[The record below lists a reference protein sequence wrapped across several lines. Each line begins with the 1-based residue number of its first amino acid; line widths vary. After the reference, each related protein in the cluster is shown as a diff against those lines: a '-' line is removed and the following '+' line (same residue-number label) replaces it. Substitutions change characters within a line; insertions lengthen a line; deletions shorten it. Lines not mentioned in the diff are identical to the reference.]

1 MEEMCTPDT
10 DGESATVVETKL
22 PLAGRLISEDAHLMA
37 EPSDMEGEENEA
49 HTVSVDAAHR
59 VSVDAAHR
67 VNVDETHMANA
78 YSCILCSALHRSYPE
93 RACEKVYIFTGV
105 PLPSAGMALIMLCT
119 RR

>member
-1 MEEMCTPDT
+1 MCTPDAN
-10 DGESATVVETKL
+10 GESATVVETKL
-22 PLAGRLISEDAHLMA
+22 PLARRLISEDAHLMA

-59 VSVDAAHR
+59 V
-67 VNVDETHMANA
+67 NVDETHMAKTH
-78 YSCILCSALHRSYPE
+78 SCILCSVLHRNYPK

-105 PLPSAGMALIMLCT
+105 PLPSAGMALIMLCP